1 MTPIVFCDFD
11 GTITHNETLRASFLH
26 FLPELAVPTL
36 AALDAKQITLR
47 EALITLVAAL
57 PVGCEADMIEFMRD
71 EPLRPGFAELLEYLA
86 QAQIPFV
93 VLSSGF
99 TFYIDAMLAPWRHLI
114 HAVHAL
120 DPIRAG
126 PHMRFELLHN
136 HPREAMPKAWV
147 MREYTAS
154 KRIVIGDSTS
164 DFEMAAMADVVF
176 ARDRLLD
183 EMRVRNAPVNGYE
196 TFFEIR
202 NRLVAGDYVY
212 AANL

>member
-1 MTPIVFCDFD
+1 
-11 GTITHNETLRASFLH
+11 
-26 FLPELAVPTL
+26 VPTL